1 MNNKKNHQTL
11 KNMENKKGLNFF
23 FLIIAII
30 LGSVLFKQFD
40 FKNLKFQEP
49 ELAILYLIVFVA
61 SIYFLIKDYKKKPEK

>member
-1 MNNKKNHQTL
+1 
-11 KNMENKKGLNFF
+11 MENKKGLNFF

-40 FKNLKFQEP
+40 FKNLKFEEP
-49 ELAILYLIVFVA
+49 GLAILYLIVFVA

>member
-1 MNNKKNHQTL
+1 
-11 KNMENKKGLNFF
+11 MENKKGLNFF

-40 FKNLKFQEP
+40 FKNLKFEKP

>member
-1 MNNKKNHQTL
+1 
-11 KNMENKKGLNFF
+11 MENKKGLNFF

-40 FKNLKFQEP
+40 FKNLKFEKP
-49 ELAILYLIVFVA
+49 ELAILYLIVFIA

>member
-1 MNNKKNHQTL
+1 
-11 KNMENKKGLNFF
+11 MENKKGLNFF

-40 FKNLKFQEP
+40 FKTLTFEQP
-49 ELAILYLIVFVA
+49 ALAILYIVVFVT